1 MPSDRPILTPRL
13 VVGLFILALGT
24 LFLLDNLKL
33 AEARHIVPY
42 LWPAGFIALG
52 ITTVLR
58 RWGGR
63 GWAWGLV
70 WIVAGV
76 WLLGD
81 QLGIVHFNFWELF
94 WPLMLLLVGASF
106 VWRAIAGPSSSSS
119 SCSSS
124 SGANSD
130 DVVNLFAMMAGNER
144 RNSSA
149 AFRGGDVS
157 AFMGGCALDLRQAQ
171 LADGEAVIDLF
182 AFWGGIELKVPEE
195 WEVVSKVMVLMGGVE
210 DKTKPRVGAVKGR
223 LVLRGLA
230 LMGGIEISN

>member
-24 LFLLDNLKL
+24 LFLLDNLQI
-33 AEARHIVPY
+33 AEARHLVPY
-42 LWPAGFIALG
+42 VWPVGFIALG

-58 RWGGR
+58 RWGSPT
-63 GWAWGLV
+63 WPWGLV

-76 WLLGD
+76 WLWADLMG
-81 QLGIVHFNFWELF
+81 LVRFNFWELF
-94 WPLMLLLVGASF
+94 WPLLLLLLGASF
-106 VWRAIAGPSSSSS
+106 VWRALAGPRTG
-119 SCSSS
+119 CS
-124 SGANSD
+124 GAAANSD

-144 RNSSA
+144 RNSST
-149 AFRGGDVS
+149 AFRGGDIS

-182 AFWGGIELKVPEE
+182 AFWGGIELKVPED
-195 WEVVSKVMVLMGGVE
+195 WEVVSKVMVLMGGIE
-210 DKTKPRVGAVKGR
+210 DKTRPRLGAARGR

-230 LMGGIEISN
+230 LMGGIEVSN